1 MKMLIIIVPFLLD
14 LCLNRSSKK
23 TTKKEKRG
31 GLTKDIAHLQFIL
44 WRAPNTSTTPIE
56 EMQYAGLIKVI
67 PKSPAELTKAK
78 AVTTETTTAEPSC
91 ATIPSTT
98 EEVKHRGRQPNGC
111 FSVNSNHPLFVT
123 HEQQIRSKHFI
134 PIAIG
139 VPPCPPGKRRSNM
152 TDAWILQARKF
163 AKYILT
169 LFRPWDEDNG
179 RLPGV
184 LTWKAFCE
192 FLQQLRNGPKGKG
205 AIMLGRIRLAWIGN
219 MSRGLRMTTVKRV
232 AATQYRMRNATVLG
246 QPDGTSAI
254 VKPIIKEQNDPPFG
268 YDEDIDQDSDRS
280 KDRKFDPNDPTTAI
294 EMLRMET
301 AADDLLQR
309 RNATELAFHEATLHQ
324 LKLSWAVTRK
334 PLCNHQ

>member
-1 MKMLIIIVPFLLD
+1 MFHLANSYSF
-14 LCLNRSSKK
+14 R
-23 TTKKEKRG
+23 EKRG
-31 GLTKDIAHLQFIL
+31 QTPKIHFYRYRLTGKVACPQHIHYANRGDAFRLYNL
-44 WRAPNTSTTPIE
+44 YE
-56 EMQYAGLIKVI
+56 YAGLIKII

-91 ATIPSTT
+91 TTIPSTT

-111 FSVNSNHPLFVT
+111 FSFNSNHPLFVT

-192 FLQQLRNGPKGKG
+192 FLQQLRNGPEGKG
-205 AIMLGRIRLAWIGN
+205 ATMLGRIRLAWIGN

-246 QPDGTSAI
+246 QPDGTSTI
-254 VKPIIKEQNDPPFG
+254 VKPIIKEQNDPTFG